1 MTNGRV
7 YTEAEIEAELG
18 EVYNQRKDADDS
30 REYREPFRKYTY
42 SNTSVATSCTCVVVN
57 AQCTHFPLL

>member
-18 EVYNQRKDADDS
+18 EVYNQPKDADDS
-30 REYREPFRKYTY
+30 REYREPFRKY
-42 SNTSVATSCTCVVVN
+42 SNKSVASCTCVFVN